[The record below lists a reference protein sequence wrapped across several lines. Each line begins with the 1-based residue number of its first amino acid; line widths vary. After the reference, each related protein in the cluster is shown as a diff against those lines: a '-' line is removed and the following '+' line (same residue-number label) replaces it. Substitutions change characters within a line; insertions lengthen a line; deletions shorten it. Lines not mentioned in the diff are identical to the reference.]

1 MRTKFICVSPIS
13 PRATFIFEDCMLK
26 FHSCRIME
34 DKEDKYLLESLN
46 KECCFWVNKKGDI
59 NWRIEK

>member
-13 PRATFIFEDCMLK
+13 PKATFIFEDCMLK
-26 FHSCRIME
+26 FHSCRVRE
-34 DKEDKYLLESLN
+34 DKEDRYLLESLN
-46 KECCFWVNKKGDI
+46 KEYCFWVDKVGDI